1 MRTHRYGEDPDQV
14 VDVYLAAATGAA
26 PTVVLLHGGFWRL
39 AYGRELMTGLARQ
52 LAAAGVTAVNAE
64 YRRVGQPGGGWPGTF
79 TDVAAAVDA
88 AAELTGVSP
97 SQLAVVGHSAGGHLA
112 LWVAARHRLPG
123 EAPGAMGGGRVAAG
137 GAAAGGGVAAA
148 VSLAG
153 VTDLETAVAEDL
165 GGGAARAL
173 LGASPQA
180 EPERYALA
188 SPRRLL
194 PTGVATL
201 LVHGGADDRV
211 PLSQSRAYLA
221 AARAAGDHCELLEL
235 AGADHFTLIDPGS
248 AAWQATKEWL
258 FARLG

>member
-14 VDVYLAAATGAA
+14 IDVYRAGATGAA

-52 LAAAGVTAVNAE
+52 LAAGGVTAVNAE

-79 TDVAAAVDA
+79 TDVAAALDA

-112 LWVAARHRLPG
+112 LWAASRHRLPG
-123 EAPGAMGGGRVAAG
+123 EAPGALG
-137 GAAAGGGVAAA
+137 GARVAAGGGVAAV

-153 VTDLETAVAEDL
+153 VTDLETAVADDL

-173 LGASPQA
+173 LGASPQDA
-180 EPERYALA
+180 PERYALA

-201 LVHGGADDRV
+201 LVHGDADDRV
-211 PLSQSRAYLA
+211 PLSQSRGYLT
-221 AARAAGDHCELLEL
+221 AARAAGDGCELLEL